1 MEKKWI
7 QITSGRGPAECQLL
21 VAACYRDLLYRAE
34 VAGLGLLLIH
44 QDYDEKG
51 KYLRSIVLRIEGQ
64 ALSNWLKPWLG
75 SIQWICRS
83 PLRPFH
89 KRKNWFVGC
98 FELEQQVLLTFDEHE
113 VFFQTMRSSGTGG
126 QHVNKVS
133 SAVRATHR
141 PTGFVVQVMDTRS
154 QWQNKQ
160 IAIDRL
166 KWLVYQANLSVDAGN
181 KQAEWLNQL
190 QIGRGNP
197 IRVYAGDK
205 FSLRE

>member
-34 VAGLGLLLIH
+34 AAGLGLLLIH

-51 KYLRSIVLRIEGQ
+51 KYLRSIVLRIEGP

-75 SIQWICRS
+75 SIQWIFRG

-113 VFFQTMRSSGTGG
+113 VLFQTMRSSCHT
-126 QHVNKVS
+126 
-133 SAVRATHR
+133 SANW
-141 PTGFVVQVMDTRS
+141 FCC
-154 QWQNKQ
+154 
-160 IAIDRL
+160 
-166 KWLVYQANLSVDAGN
+166 
-181 KQAEWLNQL
+181 
-190 QIGRGNP
+190 
-197 IRVYAGDK
+197 AGDGHK
-205 FSLRE
+205 ITMAKQTDCYRPIEMAGLSSKLVC